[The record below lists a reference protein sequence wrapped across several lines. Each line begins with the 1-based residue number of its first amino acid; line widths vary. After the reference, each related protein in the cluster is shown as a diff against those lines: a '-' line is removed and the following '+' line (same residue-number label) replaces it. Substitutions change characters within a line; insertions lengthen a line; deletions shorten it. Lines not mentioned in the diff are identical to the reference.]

1 MVQYFVEVVEVK
13 IDIFVV
19 ILYLFH
25 VFLIGLFLIV
35 ESLCKK
41 TGVNYFR
48 SWLTDQAMMNL

>member
-48 SWLTDQAMMNL
+48 S